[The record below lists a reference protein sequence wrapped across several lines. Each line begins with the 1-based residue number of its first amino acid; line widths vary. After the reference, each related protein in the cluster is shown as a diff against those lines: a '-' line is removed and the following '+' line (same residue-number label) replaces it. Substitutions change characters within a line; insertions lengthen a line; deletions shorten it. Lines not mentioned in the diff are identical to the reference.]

1 MKKNIINLAIAVVAI
16 LSLNNTAF
24 AQVNYTNGAGL
35 RLGGYENGLTL
46 KHFTDSETALEGI
59 IGFRPGVF
67 VVTGLYEK
75 HQIAFA
81 EPSLNFFYGAGAHIG
96 GISGDR
102 YYRSYGR
109 ERYYGDSGILLGV
122 DGIAGLEW
130 QIPELPLAV
139 SVDLHPRVEIANLP
153 LLNMEAALS
162 IRYTF

>member
-1 MKKNIINLAIAVVAI
+1 MKLAVALVAI
-16 LSLNNTAF
+16 LGLNTNVF
-24 AQVNYTNGAGL
+24 AQVNYTNGAGI

-46 KHFTDSETALEGI
+46 KHFTDSETAIEGI

-96 GISGDR
+96 GISRDR
-102 YYRSYGR
+102 YYRGYGR
-109 ERYYGDSGILLGV
+109 ERYYGDSGILLGL

-130 QIPELPLAV
+130 QIPELPLAA
-139 SVDLHPRVEIANLP
+139 SVDLHPRLELAKGPFLD
-153 LLNMEAALS
+153 LEAAIS